1 MSSNPQSEKPKKS
14 FSCGLDKKTTWYL
27 YQVVFFTYMNLKP
40 GEFLCLRLRRWIR
53 NIGKIM
59 NFCFPMTRMDIIRLR
74 SIIGILSWCSIP
86 IQRLRIKHL
95 QIIYLANGWK
105 TQSRLARFTIIA

>member
-40 GEFLCLRLRRWIR
+40 GEFLCLR
-53 NIGKIM
+53 
-59 NFCFPMTRMDIIRLR
+59 
-74 SIIGILSWCSIP
+74 
-86 IQRLRIKHL
+86 
-95 QIIYLANGWK
+95 
-105 TQSRLARFTIIA
+105 QSVGSETLEKL